1 MEQHAPTIYLYIY
14 IDNFSAEPLWIPCD
28 YKPFSI
34 KIIYGITTTD
44 ETNIFT
50 TVYENITLRVD

>member
-1 MEQHAPTIYLYIY
+1 MPPLYTYIY

-44 ETNIFT
+44 ESIIFT
-50 TVYENITLRVD
+50 IVYENIILRVD